1 MEYAML
7 RFPHFRAKALTLS
20 YDDGCIYDEKLI
32 QIMDQY
38 GLKGTFN
45 INSGLLSTRKDRLLT
60 HEGAKALYKGSCHEV
75 AVHGAQHLSL
85 PSVPPTL
92 AAQEILSDRQALEQ
106 MFGGVITGMAYAYG
120 TYDDRTVEVLKT
132 CGISYARTVITT
144 ERFDIPSDWLRMP
157 TTCHHDNPRLMELA
171 EAFVSYTPGGNWRR
185 EQPKLFYLWGHSY
198 EFNDK
203 NNWHV
208 IEEFAKYIGGRD
220 DIWYATNMEI
230 YRYVKAYDA
239 LEFSVDCASVYNP
252 SAFDVYL
259 HIKGTDVIAKA
270 GETTPLG

>member
-7 RFPHFRAKALTLS
+7 RFPQFRAKALTLS
-20 YDDGCIYDEKLI
+20 YDDGVIFDEKLI
-32 QIMDQY
+32 RIMDQY

-45 INSGLLSTRKDRLLT
+45 LNSGLFDAGDERRLTQDGVLALLKDS
-60 HEGAKALYKGSCHEV
+60 AHEV

-85 PSVPPTL
+85 PAVPPAL
-92 AAQEILSDRQALEQ
+92 AAQEILSDRQALEKL
-106 MFGGVITGMAYAYG
+106 FGRVITGMAYAFG

-132 CGISYARTVITT
+132 CGINYARTTVSTG
-144 ERFDIPSDWLRMP
+144 RFDIPSDWLRMP
-157 TTCHHDNPRLMELA
+157 ATCHHDDPRLMELA
-171 EAFVSYTPGGNWRR
+171 KTFADYTPRGNWRR
-185 EQPKLFYLWGHSY
+185 AQPKLFYLWGHSY

-208 IEEFAKYIGGRD
+208 IEEFAKFIGGRE

-239 LEFSVDCASVYNP
+239 LEFSVDCTSVYNP
-252 SAFDVYL
+252 SATDVYL
-259 HIKGTDVIAKA
+259 HVMDANVVAKA
-270 GETTPLG
+270 GETTLLR